1 MGWDASSVANGTAG
15 VAVAISLLAVYY
27 ARSSARAAE
36 MAHLVAIPRV
46 LLTYGEG
53 LYLRPRLQGEGAD
66 RWVIERLAIT
76 GSPNARFHAIDYVD
90 DGYTQLARAGDV
102 LGRSVSPV
110 PAELWVT
117 GEDGPVDVKVT
128 VTLLA
133 SPKAS
138 RRTMVLR
145 IE

>member
-1 MGWDASSVANGTAG
+1 MGWDAGSVTNATAG
-15 VAVAISLLAVYY
+15 VAIAISLLAAYY
-27 ARSSARAAE
+27 ARASARAAE
-36 MAHLVAIPRV
+36 MTHLVAVPRV
-46 LLTYGEG
+46 LLSFGDG

-66 RWVIERLAIT
+66 RWVIERLAIA
-76 GSPNARFHAIDYVD
+76 GSPNARFNAIEYFD
-90 DGYTQLARAGDV
+90 DGYSQLPRAGNV

-128 VTLLA
+128 VSLLA

-138 RRTMVLR
+138 RRSMVLR